1 MPSDQFKDVLTS
13 QDLKEVQKYVLNK
26 NELERPRELSEKE
39 KNDIATNRVVGWKFW
54 NPVFDTSKREAVQH
68 IQNPLYRAAFD
79 TAVLLPSTIVPGALG
94 ALSIDKGF
102 RIKNKL
108 LRAALYGGLP
118 LASSLPAIVNIVSS
132 YKKQKIYNDIVEE
145 YIKNYPEGQIES
157 MPNILKNML
166 AKQKTPASTK
176 RTSRIIKSSSVDGKI
191 EDGLGGG
198 GGHEFPANL
207 IAPAVYGSLVST
219 VFGYTGIKNMLNM
232 EKDINDLKE
241 RFERKKREKKEADT
255 FLSKLRMPLFKKN
268 LTDQDKIQQF
278 DELFKQSAENAPL
291 LEHQKRI
298 IEKLEKEDQPGL
310 ILMHGLGSGK
320 TRSSIEAYKKLG
332 LPAEVVVPAALKEN
346 YEKEIKK
353 WVGKRPKNLNI
364 VSQQEIAR
372 KGAKPE
378 NFKDKLMIVDEAHRL
393 RNEDTKLYKALKET
407 APKKRILLTGTPI
420 YNHPG
425 DIAKLINLS
434 AGKTILPERLPE
446 FEKEYISTKVVFPSL
461 AHRILGVTP
470 GQELSVKNK
479 EYLRRVFNKLIDYHA
494 GNAEGFP
501 EVSKERVNVPMA
513 EKQQELYKA
522 MMKELPWYLRAKVM
536 AGLPPDKKE
545 LDKLIPFLSGA
556 RMISNTTAG
565 FEKDPEKIMSPKV
578 QKAFEFL
585 KEQVAK
591 DPSYKGLI
599 YSNYLQ
605 SGVEPYKKLLTEAK
619 IPFGEFTGEINDKV
633 RNQLVKDYNE
643 NKLKALIVSSAGG
656 EGLDLKGTR
665 LVQILEPHFNNEKLK
680 QVIGRAARYKS
691 HEALSPEKRKV
702 LIQHY
707 LSTLNPS
714 YMDKVMFKKPTST
727 DEYLQNLADEK
738 EKLNEEFIK
747 LIKP

>member
-1 MPSDQFKDVLTS
+1 MPSDQFKDVLTN
-13 QDLKEVQKYVLNK
+13 QDLKQVQKYVLNK

-39 KNDIATNRVVGWKFW
+39 KNDIATNRAVGWKFW
-54 NPVFDTSKREAVQH
+54 NPIHDSTKREAVQH
-68 IQNPLYRAAFD
+68 IQNPLYRAGFD
-79 TAVLLPSTIVPGALG
+79 TVVSLPSTLVPGAVT
-94 ALSIDKGF
+94 ALALDMGF
-102 RIKNKL
+102 GGIKNKL
-108 LRAALYGGLP
+108 LRKAVFAGLP
-118 LASSLPAIVNIVSS
+118 LASALPSLVNIVGS
-132 YKKQKIYNDIVEE
+132 YRKQKIYNDVVEE

-157 MPNILKNML
+157 MPNILKTML

-176 RTSRIIKSSSVDGKI
+176 KPSRTVKSSSVKDDLDEAYNDRFTPQLI
-191 EDGLGGG
+191 
-198 GGHEFPANL
+198 FPT
-207 IAPAVYGSLVST
+207 VYGSLISGYM
-219 VFGYTGIKNMLNM
+219 GYTGVRDFVNMD
-232 EKDINDLKE
+232 KDLNDLKE

-332 LPAEVVVPAALKEN
+332 LPAEVVVPAALKGN

-372 KGAKPE
+372 KGAKAE

-407 APKKRILLTGTPI
+407 NPKKRILLTGTPI

-461 AHRILGVTP
+461 AHRMLGVTP
-470 GQELSVKNK
+470 GQELGVKNK

-522 MMKELPWYLRAKVM
+522 MMKDLPWYLRAKVM

-565 FEKDPEKIMSPKV
+565 FEKDPGKIISPKV

-585 KEQVAK
+585 KDQIAK
-591 DPSYKGLI
+591 DPSYKGLV

-605 SGVEPYKKLLTEAK
+605 SGVDPYKKLLTDAK